1 MNIAH
6 NAAHNHLPALA
17 MKLDVLGHTTFC
29 HTGNH
34 ALERGRPTIVL
45 MHGVLNAHL
54 VWLAQAKAL
63 TAQGWNVLA
72 PDLPGHLGSGGTPP
86 ASVEAAADFLLG
98 LLDAAGVEQA
108 VLAGHSFGSLA
119 ALEAAAR
126 APERVSHLV
135 LIGTAYP
142 MKVSPSLLAASLE
155 QTQEAIDRVARY
167 SHSREAVQAA
177 QQARPQAPSPVDLT
191 RTLMQQVQAS
201 NPQTPLM
208 HIGFQAC
215 NQYLGGEVA
224 MEKVLCPTLFLLGR
238 QDVMTPPE
246 AVATL
251 QTRAGRGQ
259 TALIDSGHALMSDNP
274 DGMMA
279 ALRDFL
285 PVAPAR

>member
-1 MNIAH
+1 VRQ
-6 NAAHNHLPALA
+6 HLA
-17 MKLDVLGHTTFC
+17 
-29 HTGNH
+29 
-34 ALERGRPTIVL
+34 
-45 MHGVLNAHL
+45 GVLAEP
-54 VWLAQAKAL
+54 AA
-63 TAQGWNVLA
+63 
-72 PDLPGHLGSGGTPP
+72 LPGR
-86 ASVEAAADFLLG
+86 
-98 LLDAAGVEQA
+98 EQ
-108 VLAGHSFGSLA
+108 LSLA

-259 TALIDSGHALMSDNP
+259 TALIDSGHALMSDKP

>member
-1 MNIAH
+1 
-6 NAAHNHLPALA
+6 

-34 ALERGRPTIVL
+34 VLERGRPTIVL

-54 VWLAQAKAL
+54 VWLAQAEAL
-63 TAQGWNVLA
+63 AALGWNVLA

-86 ASVEAAADFLLG
+86 AGVEAAADFLLG

-108 VLAGHSFGSLA
+108 VLAGHSFGSLT

-142 MKVSPSLLAASLE
+142 MKVSPALLAASLD
-155 QTQEAIDRVARY
+155 QPQEAIDKVARY

-177 QQARPQAPSPVDLT
+177 LQARPQGPSPVDLT
-191 RTLMQQVQAS
+191 RTLMQQVLAG

-215 NQYLGGEVA
+215 NQYQGGEVA
-224 MEKVLCPTLFLLGR
+224 MEKVPCPTLFLLGR

-251 QTRAGRGQ
+251 QSRARQGQ
-259 TALIDSGHALMSDNP
+259 TALIESGHALMSDNP
-274 DGMMA
+274 EGLMA
-279 ALRDFL
+279 ALHDFL
-285 PVAPAR
+285 PVVPAR